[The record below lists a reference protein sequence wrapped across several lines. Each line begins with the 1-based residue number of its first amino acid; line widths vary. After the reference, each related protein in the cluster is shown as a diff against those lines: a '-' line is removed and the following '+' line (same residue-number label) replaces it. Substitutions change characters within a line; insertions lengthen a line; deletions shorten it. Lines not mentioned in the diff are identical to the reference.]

1 MILRIA
7 FILLLLAPVV
17 SQSRANQPTADSLN
31 APGELHQVHAGF
43 SFSNYPQYHQ
53 SNFASVNSG
62 FAAHLIYS
70 YKTNLWVEAKIYHV
84 PGADP
89 FIALKELAAGYTHFF
104 NEVFDTGIIISRLNN
119 LQYPP
124 DPAFNHFTMVN
135 AQFGVDFGHVY
146 TSVIPSWIWQDIGSF
161 FLLINNSRF
170 FSSPQL
176 GRNSGFLTANPGFY
190 FLLGRETW
198 FRELPLLFQ
207 QRLRNRGLEHLIPV
221 LSIVEKPF
229 KFQTLTFALPLAWES
244 IPVSIEVE
252 PSFVINLNADAIVRQ
267 PEGFFI
273 RVGIFMKIL

>member
-7 FILLLLAPVV
+7 FILLLFSPVV
-17 SQSRANQPTADSLN
+17 SQSRANKPAADTLN
-31 APGELHQVHAGF
+31 RSAELHQVLAGF

-53 SNFASVNSG
+53 SNFASANSG

-70 YKTNLWVEAKIYHV
+70 YNTNLWIEAKIYHL

-89 FIALKELAAGYTHFF
+89 FIALREFAAGYSHFF
-104 NEVFDTGIIISRLNN
+104 NDVFDASLTISRLNN

-124 DPAFNHFTMVN
+124 DPAFNHYTMVN
-135 AQFGVDFGHVY
+135 AQLGVDFGYVY

-170 FSSPQL
+170 FVSPQL
-176 GRNSGFLTANPGFY
+176 GRSRSFFTANPGFY

-207 QRLRNRGLEHLIPV
+207 QRLRDRGLEHLIPV

-244 IPVSIEVE
+244 SPVSIEAE

-273 RVGIFMKIL
+273 RVGIFMKIF